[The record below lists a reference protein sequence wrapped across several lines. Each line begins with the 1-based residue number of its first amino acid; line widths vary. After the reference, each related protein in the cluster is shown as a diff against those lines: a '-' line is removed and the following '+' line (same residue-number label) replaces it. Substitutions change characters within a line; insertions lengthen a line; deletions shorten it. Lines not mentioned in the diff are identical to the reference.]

1 MTTMSDDYDDD
12 DDDDDCPNWIK
23 VAYGLEI
30 QLESLVRKT
39 GRCVRI
45 STIRPVKRAVID
57 RWLWVKRHAPCSD
70 AFSITSPNFDVPEG
84 WRFAFAPGV
93 YFGWQDIAELRRK
106 SFAHLIKI
114 QVLETSEFVGNQKQ
128 IAFNPD
134 SAKIVAE
141 FTL

>member
-1 MTTMSDDYDDD
+1 MDN
-12 DDDDDCPNWIK
+12 DDDDDCPDWIR
-23 VAYGLEI
+23 VAYGLEM

-39 GRCVRI
+39 NRCVRI

-57 RWLWVKRHAPCSD
+57 RWLWVKGHAPIGD

-93 YFGWQDIAELRRK
+93 YFGWRDIDELRHK
-106 SFAHLIKI
+106 PFAHLIKI
-114 QVLETSEFVGNQKQ
+114 QVLEAPEFVGNQKQ
-128 IAFNPD
+128 IAFNPN